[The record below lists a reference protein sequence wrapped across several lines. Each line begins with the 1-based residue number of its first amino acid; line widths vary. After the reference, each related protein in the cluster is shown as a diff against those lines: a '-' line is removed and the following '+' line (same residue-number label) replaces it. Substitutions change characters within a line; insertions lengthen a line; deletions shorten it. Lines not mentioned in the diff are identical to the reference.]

1 MLLAGVLLPLLLTR
15 PAEVESE
22 DEHPQGAARDSGMCL
37 AAAYARAKEA
47 GKSDITVRGYAKI
60 RGKHGGYYVRVK
72 YGATGI
78 GWRKGGGNGTWR
90 SYKVHTLR
98 QAKEMLLCIHSG
110 FNYEEVKADHR
121 RRQQREYARNYR
133 VNKERNERNAD
144 IALMAAECGFHDFS
158 TDADGYRTYYPSE
171 GLFRPYY

>member
-1 MLLAGVLLPLLLTR
+1 MLLVGVLLPLLLTR

-22 DEHPQGAARDSGMCL
+22 EKMSL

-60 RGKHGGYYVRVK
+60 AGKHGGYYIRINGGVDGLRGSVRTSTV
-72 YGATGI
+72 Y
-78 GWRKGGGNGTWR
+78 
-90 SYKVHTLR
+90 TLR
-98 QAKEMLLCIHSG
+98 QAKEWLWCIHNG
-110 FNYEEVKADHR
+110 FSYDEVLREHR
-121 RRQQREYARNYR
+121 NRKQREYARNYR
-133 VNKERNERNAD
+133 ENRERDERNAD

-158 TDADGYRTYYPSE
+158 TDANGYRTYYPSE